1 MIPIFHTKTCA
12 VHYQNDYVHV
22 IKMLQNRKLDSGAL
36 TTLFLSRFETGVTET
51 ESHLQK
57 ELTHSN
63 QLYYSLTY
71 SNEILNAH
79 VCYLEHKLHIVQ
91 REFISKLI
99 GMEVPNLDDE
109 QKKQL
114 LLIHDFLTQKIQ
126 YDYQMAVKTKNQ
138 LQALI
143 ESKNS
148 PTK

>member
-1 MIPIFHTKTCA
+1 MMIPIFHTKTCA

-79 VCYLEHKLHIVQ
+79 VCYLEHKLHIVHFLSTSCIKQ
-91 REFISKLI
+91 FFHCRQPL
-99 GMEVPNLDDE
+99 E
-109 QKKQL
+109 QKYFYSCL
-114 LLIHDFLTQKIQ
+114 L
-126 YDYQMAVKTKNQ
+126 
-138 LQALI
+138 
-143 ESKNS
+143 
-148 PTK
+148 